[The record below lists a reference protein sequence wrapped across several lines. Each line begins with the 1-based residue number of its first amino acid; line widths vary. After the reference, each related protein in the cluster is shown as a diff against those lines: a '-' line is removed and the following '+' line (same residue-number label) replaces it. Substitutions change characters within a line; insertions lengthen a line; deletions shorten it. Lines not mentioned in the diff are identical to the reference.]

1 MCPSCLP
8 SAAEARGSKTVAL
21 LNIHAENAADLGHGT
36 VHTAGQAAHSCCRS
50 KGHQSDNQHILHN
63 PLTGFVFVKA
73 NYGILKLVYHF
84 YLYCP
89 LGYMILCSLVS
100 RFWLCALHI

>member
-36 VHTAGQAAHSCCRS
+36 VHTAGQAAHSCGRS
-50 KGHQSDNQHILHN
+50 KGHQSDDQHILHN
-63 PLTGFVFVKA
+63 ALTGFVFVKT
-73 NYGILKLVYHF
+73 NHGILKLVNHLHLF
-84 YLYCP
+84 PP
-89 LGYMILCSLVS
+89 LGNMNHGSLHHS
-100 RFWLCALHI
+100 CCAEWAK